1 MQLFWAT
8 LRGWVHPSD
17 AFILLHEQHENA
29 FWLDREHHPSQ
40 PFSVIGASSVVL
52 RGPDLVDLKIQV
64 ESRNFESILQGDDA
78 DLPFDWR
85 PGPVGLVE
93 YEGSYRFLDVDRAMV
108 FDHQNRHMYFVG
120 IFESESEFK
129 RWHHAGLLRL
139 GLAGGQVAHYL
150 HKKQS
155 AQVQSEASLRHQP
168 NDYLQMISK
177 AQEAISAGDVY
188 QICLT
193 NQIQIETNI
202 DPLVAFI
209 ELRKLHSTP
218 YAAFLQIG
226 KTSIASISP
235 EQFLKVSSDRKLSS
249 KPIKGTRPRHSDFV
263 EDDAIARELA
273 TNSKERAEN
282 LMIVDLMRNDFS
294 RVSEPD
300 SVTVSKLF
308 DIESY
313 STVHQLVSTIESRL
327 VSGATAID
335 AFSACFPGGS
345 MTGAPKPRAIE
356 LIREFEL
363 GPRGIYSGAI
373 GYFGADGSAEFG
385 MVIRTLVFESTD
397 SGQIATLG
405 IGGGITIDSDPQSE
419 LQETALK
426 AQALLAVLGVA
437 SPWG

>member
-1 MQLFWAT
+1 MQLFSAT

-29 FWLDREHHPSQ
+29 FWLDRENHPSQ
-40 PFSVIGASSVVL
+40 PFSVIGASSVIL
-52 RGPDLVDLKIQV
+52 GGANFSDLKIQF
-64 ESRNFESILQGDDA
+64 ESRINESQTQDDNS

-85 PGPVGLVE
+85 PGLVGFVE
-93 YEGSYRFLDVDRAMV
+93 YEGAYRFLDVDRAMV
-108 FDHQNRHMYFVG
+108 FDHKSRHMYFVG
-120 IFESESEFK
+120 LFKSEADFK
-129 RWHHAGLLRL
+129 HWHHAGLLRL

-150 HKKQS
+150 HKKQRARVDS
-155 AQVQSEASLRHQP
+155 TASLRHQSGE
-168 NDYLQMISK
+168 YLQMISR
-177 AQEAISAGDVY
+177 AQKSIAAGDVY

-193 NQIQIETNI
+193 NQIRIET
-202 DPLVAFI
+202 DLDSLVTFI
-209 ELRKLHSTP
+209 ELRKSHSTP

-249 KPIKGTRPRHSDFV
+249 KPIKGTRPRHPDFAK
-263 EDDAIARELA
+263 DDEIARELA
-273 TNSKERAEN
+273 SNSKERAEN

-294 RVSEPD
+294 QVSEPD
-300 SVTVSKLF
+300 SVTVSRLF

-313 STVHQLVSTIESRL
+313 STVHQLVSTVESRL
-327 VSGATAID
+327 ADGATAID
-335 AFSACFPGGS
+335 AFRACFPGGS

-373 GYFGADGSAEFG
+373 GYFGANGSAEFG
-385 MVIRTLVFESTD
+385 MVIRTLVFEQTE
-397 SGQIATLG
+397 SGQVVTLG
-405 IGGGITIDSDPQSE
+405 VGGGITIDSDPELE
-419 LQETALK
+419 LQETQLK

>member
-1 MQLFWAT
+1 LQLFSAT

-29 FWLDREHHPSQ
+29 FWLDRENHPSQ
-40 PFSVIGASSVVL
+40 AFSVIGASSAVL
-52 RGPDLVDLKIQV
+52 SGPDLADLKDQFNSRIQ
-64 ESRNFESILQGDDA
+64 ESIIQGHDT

-85 PGPVGLVE
+85 PGFVGVVE
-93 YEGSYRFLDVDRAMV
+93 YEGAYRFLDVDRAMV
-108 FDHQNRHMYFVG
+108 FDHKNRHMHFIG
-120 IFESESEFK
+120 LFDSEAEFK
-129 RWHHAGLLRL
+129 QWHHAGLLRL

-150 HKKQS
+150 HKNQRTRVES
-155 AQVQSEASLRHQP
+155 RASLRHQP
-168 NDYLQMISK
+168 GEYLQLISR
-177 AQEAISAGDVY
+177 AQKSIAAGDVY

-193 NQIQIETNI
+193 NQIRIQTEV
-202 DPLVAFI
+202 DPLVTFI
-209 ELRKLHSTP
+209 ELRKSHSTP

-249 KPIKGTRPRHSDFV
+249 KPIKGTRPRHPDFAK
-263 EDDAIARELA
+263 DDEIARELA

-294 RVSEPD
+294 QVSEPD
-300 SVTVSKLF
+300 SVTVTKLF

-327 VSGATAID
+327 NSEATAID

-356 LIREFEL
+356 LIQEFEL

-385 MVIRTLVFESTD
+385 MVIRTLVFEQTE
-397 SGQIATLG
+397 SGQAVTLG
-405 IGGGITIDSDPQSE
+405 VGGGITIDSDPKAE
-419 LQETALK
+419 LQETELK
-426 AQALLAVLGVA
+426 AQALLAALGVA